1 MTGTTRFDPAQYK
14 ANIRT
19 EWRAAAP
26 GWSAW
31 VGVLEAEDGGGVG

>member
-1 MTGTTRFDPAQYK
+1 MTGTTFDPAQYK

-26 GWSAW
+26 GWWAW
-31 VGVLEAEDGGGVG
+31 LHVLARVSSLT